1 MENVLFTIFDV
12 LNFGLLVFLWCFT
25 VKHYKNL
32 PQTIPVHFDFDGKA
46 DNFGS
51 KKYSFLMPVLATA
64 FFILFAFTVR
74 DPESSNFPVKITK
87 ENEWAQFLIMKI
99 FIRWLYTLITLIFLN
114 SQDYMFR
121 YAFDENAKPR
131 VAMTTAILSVL
142 GSVMFVLIITAQ
154 FK

>member
-1 MENVLFTIFDV
+1 MENILFTIFDIF
-12 LNFGLLVFLWCFT
+12 NFGLLVFLWWFT
-25 VKHYKNL
+25 IKHYKTL

-64 FFILFAFTVR
+64 FFILFAFTIR
-74 DPESSNFPVKITK
+74 DPASANFPVKITK
-87 ENEWAQFLIMKI
+87 ENEWVQFLIMKI
-99 FIRWLYTLITLIFLN
+99 FIRWLFVLITLIFLN

-121 YAFDENAKPR
+121 YSCDENVKPR
-131 VAMTTAILSVL
+131 VPMTTAILSVL
-142 GSVMFVLIITAQ
+142 VSVMIVLIITAQ

>member
-12 LNFGLLVFLWCFT
+12 FNFGLLIFLWWFT
-25 VKHYKNL
+25 IKHYKTL

-51 KKYSFLMPVLATA
+51 KKYSFLMPVLGTV
-64 FFILFAFTVR
+64 FFILFAYTVR
-74 DPESSNFPVKITK
+74 DPGSANFPVKITP
-87 ENEWAQFLIMKI
+87 ENEYTQFLIMKI
-99 FIRWLYTLITLIFLN
+99 FIRWLYVLIVMIFFN

-121 YAFDENAKPR
+121 YSFDENVKPK
-131 VAMTTAILSVL
+131 VPMTTAILSVL
-142 GSVMFVLIITAQ
+142 GSVMAVLIITSQ

>member
-1 MENVLFTIFDV
+1 MENILFTIFDV
-12 LNFGLLVFLWCFT
+12 FNFGLLIFLWWFT
-25 VKHYKNL
+25 VKHYRNL

-64 FFILFAFTVR
+64 FFILFAFTIR
-74 DPESSNFPVKITK
+74 DPESSNFPVTITK
-87 ENEWAQFLIMKI
+87 ENEGAQFLIMKI

-121 YAFDENAKPR
+121 YAFDENTKPR

-142 GSVMFVLIITAQ
+142 VSVMFVLIITAQ

>member
-1 MENVLFTIFDV
+1 MENILFTIFDV
-12 LNFGLLVFLWCFT
+12 FNFGLLVFLWWFT
-25 VKHYKNL
+25 IKHYKTL

-51 KKYSFLMPVLATA
+51 KKYSFLMPVLAAT
-64 FFILFAFTVR
+64 FFILFAFTIR
-74 DPESSNFPVKITK
+74 DPESANFPVKITK
-87 ENEWAQFLIMKI
+87 ENEWVQFLIMKI
-99 FIRWLYTLITLIFLN
+99 FIRWLFVLITLIFLN

-131 VAMTTAILSVL
+131 VPMTTAILSVL
-142 GSVMFVLIITAQ
+142 VSVMIVLIITAQ

>member
-1 MENVLFTIFDV
+1 MENILFTIFDV
-12 LNFGLLVFLWCFT
+12 FNFGLLVFLWWFT
-25 VKHYKNL
+25 IKHYKTL

-64 FFILFAFTVR
+64 FFILFVFTIR
-74 DPESSNFPVKITK
+74 DPESANFPVKITK
-87 ENEWAQFLIMKI
+87 ENEWVQFLIMKI
-99 FIRWLYTLITLIFLN
+99 FIRWLFVLITLIFLN

-121 YAFDENAKPR
+121 YSFDENAKPR
-131 VAMTTAILSVL
+131 VPMTTAILSVL
-142 GSVMFVLIITAQ
+142 VSVMIVLIITAQ